1 MPTRSTRILLAAV
14 AILFTRVL
22 LGILLEYR
30 WYFPADFD
38 KSAFLSG
45 RRYTFTGL
53 YHAFFYAHILSGPV
67 AIVLASFL
75 ILSGG
80 RAQFRRWHRLA
91 GRALVLIVLCL
102 LFPSGLVMAYQAYAG
117 PPAAAGFGILSLLTA
132 AAALMTAYHA
142 RARNFAL
149 HRRWAERCFLLLI
162 SPLIL
167 RLIAG
172 AVIVMDVESELTYR
186 LNAWLSWLVPLV
198 IYEMLRSRK
207 NFAVPPLW
215 IIVVDEVTSPW
226 RESRP
231 RDS

>member
-1 MPTRSTRILLAAV
+1 M
-14 AILFTRVL
+14 
-22 LGILLEYR
+22 
-30 WYFPADFD
+30 
-38 KSAFLSG
+38 
-45 RRYTFTGL
+45 
-53 YHAFFYAHILSGPV
+53 
-67 AIVLASFL
+67 
-75 ILSGG
+75 
-80 RAQFRRWHRLA
+80 
-91 GRALVLIVLCL
+91 LCL

-186 LNAWLSWLVPLV
+186 LNAWLSWLVPLGDLRNAAV
-198 IYEMLRSRK
+198 TEKFRSPTIVDHCSGRGYESL
-207 NFAVPPLW
+207 A
-215 IIVVDEVTSPW
+215 
-226 RESRP
+226 
-231 RDS
+231 